1 MSTSASDP
9 GDAARS
15 ALAELLGSTDIDIAP
30 EVPVRLPSG
39 EEVRVVYA
47 AVRGEPNR
55 TASVAVDAEGAVYP
69 PQHFEALHGRDALAP
84 EAGAAPDLAP
94 AVTGPVTIDPPA
106 NDLTLPECVTE
117 EETVTVQV
125 PGTRPRAD
133 VYLLADTTGSMGSV
147 LPTLRSALVNV
158 VIPAIQATGWD
169 VAWGVGNYK
178 DLPVELLTPYAFQPQ
193 LAPTLNLAAVDAA
206 IGTWSPSGGGDVPE
220 AQLLALQEVATD
232 PGIGWRAGSKRIL
245 VWFGDEPGH
254 DPICPAASGLA
265 TAITEGSA
273 TSALQGAHITVVA
286 VGTPHPFGNPATLD
300 GDPTAGSDGYG
311 GRCPIGG
318 TPGQAT
324 NITAATGGSFTNG
337 LNAGAL
343 TATLASLISS
353 SVPPINN
360 LMLQPTGA
368 IVPFVTSIAP
378 PSYTAL
384 AGDVAHTL
392 PFQVTWTGVAD
403 CADKDQV
410 FTGSLEVVADG
421 VVVAAKPVRIT
432 VPACRWHHS
441 VEMIC
446 GTQRGG
452 DEKDPCLTV
461 VDGTYATA
469 VTIYNPTTCVVT
481 IEKYFAP
488 LVLNGK
494 PVGRE
499 PCIRKAQPF
508 ARIELPPFTATMD
521 DCCSLTKVTGRPSG
535 LVTLGV
541 LDIVADHALDV
552 TVTHTANGVNPVAT
566 SVNSRTIKPRRA

>member
-55 TASVAVDAEGAVYP
+55 TASVAVDAAGAVYP

-117 EETVTVQV
+117 EETVTVHV
-125 PGTRPRAD
+125 PGVRPRAD

-147 LPTLRSALVNV
+147 IPALRSALVNV
-158 VIPAIQATGWD
+158 VIPAIGSTGWD

-178 DLPVELLTPYAFQPQ
+178 DLPVEVFTPYAFQPQ

-206 IGTWSPSGGGDVPE
+206 IGTWSASGGGDVPE

-232 PGIGWRAGSKRIL
+232 PGIGWRANSKRIL

-318 TPGQAT
+318 TAGQAT
-324 NITAATGGSFTNG
+324 RIAGATGGSFTNG
-337 LNAGAL
+337 LDAGAL
-343 TATLASLISS
+343 TAALASLISS

-360 LMLQPTGA
+360 LVLQPTGA

-421 VVVAAKPVRIT
+421 VVVAAKPVKIT

-488 LVLNGK
+488 LVLRGQ

-499 PCIRKAQPF
+499 PRTVRARPF
-508 ARIELPPFTATMD
+508 ARIRLAPGAATMD
-521 DCCSLTKVTGRPSG
+521 DCCSLAEAVGRTP

>member
-1 MSTSASDP
+1 MSTSASEQA
-9 GDAARS
+9 DAARA
-15 ALAELLGSTDIDIAP
+15 ALEELLGSTDIDIAP

-55 TASVAVDAEGAVYP
+55 TASVVVDAAGAVHP
-69 PQHFEALHGRDALAP
+69 ARRFEALHGRDALAP
-84 EAGAAPDLAP
+84 EAGAVPSLAP
-94 AVTGPVTIDPPA
+94 AVPGPVTIDPPA
-106 NDLTLPECVTE
+106 NDLTLPKCVTE
-117 EETVTVQV
+117 EETVTVHL
-125 PGTRPRAD
+125 PGVRPQAD
-133 VYLLADTTGSMGSV
+133 VYLLADTTGSMISV
-147 LPTLRSALVNV
+147 IPALRSALLNV
-158 VIPAIQATGWD
+158 VIPAFAGWN

-178 DLPVELLTPYAFQPQ
+178 DLPVEFSPYAFQPQ
-193 LAPTLNLAAVDAA
+193 LSPTTNVAAITAAVGA
-206 IGTWSPSGGGDVPE
+206 WSAGGGGDVPE
-220 AQLLALQEVATD
+220 AQLLALQDVATE

-245 VWFGDEPGH
+245 VWFGDQPGH
-254 DPICPAASGLA
+254 DPICAAASGLGS
-265 TAITEGSA
+265 AITEATA
-273 TSALQGAHITVVA
+273 TSALQAARISVVA
-286 VGTPHPFGNPATLD
+286 VSTPTSPANPAGLD
-300 GDPTAGSDGYG
+300 GDPAAGSDGYG

-324 NITAATGGSFTNG
+324 RIAGATGGSYAGG
-337 LNAGAL
+337 LDAAAL

-353 SVPPINN
+353 SVPPVNH
-360 LMLQPTGA
+360 LVLQPAGA

-378 PSYTAL
+378 PSYNAL

-432 VPACRWHHS
+432 VPACRWHHC

-461 VDGTYATA
+461 ADGTYATA

-481 IEKYFAP
+481 IDKYFTP
-488 LVLNGK
+488 LVLDDK

-499 PCIRKAQPF
+499 PQIRQAVHF
-508 ARIELPPFTATMD
+508 ARIKLPPLTATMD
-521 DCCSLTKVTGRPSG
+521 DCCSLTKAIGRPSG
-535 LVTLGV
+535 LITLGV

-552 TVTHTANGVNPVAT
+552 TVTHTANGATPAAT

>member
-9 GDAARS
+9 GDAARA
-15 ALAELLGSTDIDIAP
+15 ALAELLGSTDIDITA
-30 EVPVRLPSG
+30 EVPARLPSG

-55 TASVAVDAEGAVYP
+55 TASVVVDAEGAVYP

-84 EAGAAPDLAP
+84 EAGAAPSLAP

-117 EETVTVQV
+117 EETVTVHV
-125 PGTRPRAD
+125 PGVRPQAD
-133 VYLLADTTGSMGSV
+133 VYLLADTTGSMISV
-147 LPTLRSALVNV
+147 IPALRSALLNV
-158 VIPAIQATGWD
+158 VIPAFAGWN

-178 DLPVELLTPYAFQPQ
+178 DLPVEFFTPYAFQPQ
-193 LAPTLNLAAVDAA
+193 LAPTTDVVSITGA
-206 IGTWSPSGGGDVPE
+206 IGSWSAGGGGDVPE
-220 AQLLALQEVATD
+220 AQLLALQDVATE
-232 PGIGWRAGSKRIL
+232 PGIGWRPGSKRIL
-245 VWFGDEPGH
+245 VWFGDQPGH
-254 DPICPAASGLA
+254 DPICTAASGLA
-265 TAITEGSA
+265 TATTEA
-273 TSALQGAHITVVA
+273 TAISALQTAEITVVA
-286 VGTPHPFGNPATLD
+286 VSTPSGPANPAGLD

-318 TPGQAT
+318 TPGQASR
-324 NITAATGGSFTNG
+324 IAAHTGGSYAG
-337 LNAGAL
+337 ALDAGAL

-353 SVPPINN
+353 SVPSINN
-360 LMLQPTGA
+360 LVLQPTGA
-368 IVPFVTSIAP
+368 IVPFVTSITP

-384 AGDVAHTL
+384 AGDVPHTL

-481 IEKYFAP
+481 IDKYFAP
-488 LVLNGK
+488 LVLRGQ
-494 PVGRE
+494 PFGRE
-499 PCIRKAQPF
+499 PKTVQGRHF
-508 ARIELPPFTATMD
+508 ARIRLAPGAATMD
-521 DCCSLTKVTGRPSG
+521 DCCSLAEVVGRSG

-552 TVTHTANGVNPVAT
+552 TVTHTANGTGTAAT
-566 SVNSRTIKPRRA
+566 SVSSRTIKPRRA